1 MTQPLT
7 EITLPIAQHN
17 DNNKRKSTVEQ
28 TFSINEIYAVTS
40 PEGTGGKG
48 ALIYIANRKEPLQT
62 AQTYSY
68 KSWQEEI
75 ERIDEQTGIRIYID
89 SFMQLSPRIM
99 VNLLAIQP
107 HHLDRTLNRLCI
119 PPIENNE
126 DNLFVQLD
134 KEQFAKL
141 TEEVSHV
148 NSRPLKFLWSLKF
161 PRLPKESE
169 KKYLSKIENYDYLNK
184 KMEEAYEMILGCLF
198 FFFIIMLINIG
209 LSIAILCIVI

>member
-1 MTQPLT
+1 M
-7 EITLPIAQHN
+7 II
-17 DNNKRKSTVEQ
+17 
-28 TFSINEIYAVTS
+28 INEIYAVTS

-75 ERIDEQTGIRIYID
+75 ERIDEQTGKRIYID

-119 PPIENNE
+119 PPIKNNE

-148 NSRPLKFLWSLKF
+148 NSSPLKFLWSLKK

-169 KKYLSKIENYDYLNK
+169 KKYLSKIENSDYLSPYKKMEEAYK
-184 KMEEAYEMILGCLF
+184 KMEEAYEMILCCLF